1 MKNNL
6 TSSFPEGT
14 DFAHLFEIE
23 ELEQRLENAWYS
35 VHGEEVTD
43 RDTGDTHLEVTVG
56 D

>member
-1 MKNNL
+1 MKNITPPL
-6 TSSFPEGT
+6 TEGAH
-14 DFAHLFEIE
+14 FANLFEVE

-43 RDTGDTHLEVTVG
+43 RDTGETHLEVTVG